1 MSDDHP
7 PQFDPE
13 ELGDR
18 NLTRRGLLAAAGV
31 GGLAAAIGLSPAQA
45 RGALPE
51 SWLSQAAGTVTLGSY
66 EENAGIPALL
76 ADTKL
81 FTKKFGIEVKT
92 NTYAHGPFQ
101 EHINNYLQGRPQ
113 DVFTWFAG
121 FRMQF
126 FAAKGLATP
135 IDDVW
140 AKLLTA
146 QMPPAFKAASTGADG
161 HQYFVPNKNYP
172 WAVYFRK
179 SLWKEKGYTA
189 PTTWAQFIALAKKM
203 DKDGLTPIA
212 FTDKDG
218 WPPMG
223 TFDIINMRING
234 YKFHVDLMAGKQAWD
249 GPQVKAVFKKWT
261 ELFPYYSEGALG
273 LSWQDGAAALENKQA
288 GMFLLGGFLTGAM
301 KPENAKDIDFFPFPM
316 INPKW
321 GRDSIDAPID
331 GYMIS
336 KKPKNLDGAKKL
348 VGFLGT
354 APAIDAYLKIN
365 SGNLGSNKHTNTSAY
380 SPLQKKEAKLI
391 AATKNIAQYMD
402 RDTRPDFAST
412 VMIPSLQSFLNK
424 PGDYVKLT
432 QSIEKQKKAIF
443 GV

>member
-1 MSDDHP
+1 MSDEGQPTNED
-7 PQFDPE
+7 E
-13 ELGDR
+13 VGTKR
-18 NLTRRGLLAAAGV
+18 INRRRLLATGA
-31 GGLAAAIGLSPAQA
+31 GGLAAFYGLGAAGRASA
-45 RGALPE
+45 ALPDALRE
-51 SWLSQAAGTVTLGSY
+51 ALGGTVTLGSY

-81 FTKKFGIEVKT
+81 FTAKTGIAVKT
-92 NTYAHGPFQ
+92 NTFAHGPFQ
-101 EHINNYLQGRPQ
+101 DHINNYLQGRPD

-121 FRMQF
+121 YRMQF

-140 AKLLTA
+140 KVLTP

-172 WAVYFRK
+172 WAVYYRK
-179 SLWKEKGYTA
+179 SLWAEKGYTV
-189 PTTWAQFIALAKKM
+189 PKTWAQYIALAKKM
-203 DKDGLTPIA
+203 EADSLTPIA

-223 TFDIINMRING
+223 TFDIINMRMNG
-234 YKFHVDLMAGKQAWD
+234 YKFHVSLMAGKQAWD
-249 GPQVKAVFKKWT
+249 GPQVRAVFKKWT
-261 ELFPYYSEGALG
+261 ELFPYYSEGIGG
-273 LSWQDGAAALENKQA
+273 LTWQDGAAALENKQA

-301 KPENAKDIDFFPFPM
+301 QPANAKDIDFFPFPM

-321 GRDSIDAPID
+321 GQDSIDAPID

-336 KKPKNLDGAKKL
+336 KSPKNITGAKQL
-348 VGFLGT
+348 VEFLGT
-354 APAIDAYLKIN
+354 GPAIDAYLKIN
-365 SGNLGSNKHTNTSAY
+365 SGNLGSNKHTNTAAY

-412 VMIPSLQSFLNK
+412 VMQPSLQSFVNN

-432 QSIEKQKKAIF
+432 SSIQKQKKAIF
-443 GV
+443 GF

>member
-1 MSDDHP
+1 MSDDDQSL
-7 PQFDPE
+7 QFDPE
-13 ELGDR
+13 ELASR
-18 NLTRRGLLAAAGV
+18 QLTRRGLLAAAGA
-31 GGLAAAIGLSPAQA
+31 GGLAAMYGL
-45 RGALPE
+45 GAGRA
-51 SWLSQAAGTVTLGSY
+51 SASLSELLAGSVTLGSY

-81 FTKKFGIEVKT
+81 FTKTTGIAVKT
-92 NTYAHGPFQ
+92 NTFAHGPFQ
-101 EHINNYLQGRPQ
+101 EHINNYLQGRPD

-126 FAAKGLATP
+126 FAAKGLAMP

-140 AKLLTA
+140 KTLTP
-146 QMPPAFKAASTGADG
+146 QMPPAFKAASTGSDG

-179 SLWKEKGYTA
+179 SLWKEKGYTV
-189 PTTWAQFIALAKKM
+189 PKTWAQYIALAKKM
-203 DKDGLTPIA
+203 QADGLTPIA

-223 TFDIINMRING
+223 TFDILNMRING
-234 YKFHVDLMAGKQAWD
+234 YKFHVSLMAGKQAWD

-261 ELFPYYSEGALG
+261 ELLPYYSEGALG
-273 LSWQDGAAALENKQA
+273 LTWQEGAAQLENKQA

-321 GRDSIDAPID
+321 GQDSIDAPID

-336 KKPKNLDGAKKL
+336 RKPKNVDGAKKL
-348 VGFLGT
+348 VGFLGG
-354 APAIDAYLKIN
+354 APATDAYLKIN
-365 SGNLGSNKHTNTSAY
+365 SGNLGANKHTNTSAY

-391 AATKNIAQYMD
+391 ASTKNIAQYMD

-424 PGDYVKLT
+424 PGDYVKLV

>member
-18 NLTRRGLLAAAGV
+18 QVTRRGLLAAAGV
-31 GGLAAAIGLSPAQA
+31 GGLAAAFGLSPAQA

-51 SWLSQAAGTVTLGSY
+51 SWLAESAGSVTLGSY

-81 FTKKFGIEVKT
+81 FTAKTGITVKT
-92 NTYAHGPFQ
+92 NTFAHGPFQ
-101 EHINNYLQGRPQ
+101 EHINSYLQGRPA

-121 FRMQF
+121 YRMKF

-140 AKLLTA
+140 KVLTP
-146 QMPPAFKAASTGADG
+146 QLPPAFKAASTGFDG

-172 WAVYFRK
+172 WAVHFSK
-179 SLWKEKGYTA
+179 SLWKANGYTA
-189 PTTWAQFIALAKKM
+189 PKTWAQFIALAKKM
-203 DKDGLTPIA
+203 KADGLTPIA

-223 TFDIINMRING
+223 TFDILNMRING
-234 YKFHVDLMAGKQAWD
+234 YAFHVALMGGKLSWD
-249 GPQVKAVFKKWT
+249 TPQVKAVFKKWT
-261 ELFPYYSEGALG
+261 ELLPFYSEGALG
-273 LSWQDGAAALENKQA
+273 LTWQDGAAQLENKQA
-288 GMFLLGGFLTGAM
+288 GMFFLGSFLTGAM
-301 KPENAKDIDFFPFPM
+301 KPANQPDIDLFPFPVV
-316 INPKW
+316 NPKW
-321 GRDSIDAPID
+321 GQDSIDAPID

-336 KKPKNLDGAKKL
+336 KKPKNVSGAKAL

-365 SGNLGSNKHTNTSAY
+365 SGNLGANKGTNTAKY
-380 SPLQKKEAKLI
+380 SPLQKKGAKLI
-391 AATKNIAQYMD
+391 ASTKNIAQYMD
-402 RDTRPDFAST
+402 RDTRPDFSST
-412 VMIPSLQSFLNK
+412 VMIPSLQSFLNN
-424 PGDYVKLT
+424 PGDINKLV
-432 QSIEKQKKAIF
+432 QSIQKQKKAIF
-443 GV
+443 GS

>member
-1 MSDDHP
+1 M
-7 PQFDPE
+7 
-13 ELGDR
+13 
-18 NLTRRGLLAAAGV
+18 TRGKLLATGATGA
-31 GGLAAAIGLSPAQA
+31 LAAYGLTASGAAA
-45 RGALPE
+45 RGM
-51 SWLSQAAGTVTLGSY
+51 LSRAVLADTVTLASY
-66 EENAGIPALL
+66 EENAGIPALA

-81 FTKKFGIEVKT
+81 FTKATGIDVKT
-92 NTYAHGPFQ
+92 HTFAHGPFQ
-101 EHINNYLQGRPQ
+101 EQINSYLQGHPD

-121 FRMQF
+121 YRMQF
-126 FAAKGLATP
+126 FASKGLATP

-140 AKLLTA
+140 KILTP
-146 QMPPAFKAASTGADG
+146 QMPPAFKAASTGLDG

-172 WAVYFRK
+172 WAVYYRK

-189 PTTWAQFIALAKKM
+189 PRTWAQFVALAKKM
-203 DKDGLTPIA
+203 QNDGLTPIA

-223 TFDIINMRING
+223 WFDIINMRING
-234 YKFHVDLMAGKQAWD
+234 YDYHVRLMAGKQSWD
-249 GPQVKAVFKKWT
+249 SPQVKAVFTKWR
-261 ELFPYYSEGALG
+261 ELFPYYSEGTLG
-273 LSWQDGAAALENKQA
+273 LTWQDGAAQLENKQA

-301 KPENAKDIDFFPFPM
+301 KPANAKDVDFFPFPV
-316 INPKW
+316 INPRW
-321 GRDSIDAPID
+321 GQDSIDAPID

-336 KKPKNLDGAKKL
+336 KSPKNLAGAKKL

-365 SGNLGSNKHTNTSAY
+365 SGNLGSNRRTNTAKY

-391 AATKNIAQYMD
+391 AATKHIAQYMD

-412 VMIPSLQSFLNK
+412 VMIPSLQSFISDQGSNI
-424 PGDYVKLT
+424 PKLV

-443 GV
+443 GT

>member
-1 MSDDHP
+1 M
-7 PQFDPE
+7 
-13 ELGDR
+13 
-18 NLTRRGLLAAAGV
+18 TRGKLLATGATGA
-31 GGLAAAIGLSPAQA
+31 LAAYGLTASGAAA
-45 RGALPE
+45 RGM
-51 SWLSQAAGTVTLGSY
+51 LSRAVLADTVTLASY
-66 EENAGIPALL
+66 EENAGIPALA

-81 FTKKFGIEVKT
+81 FTKATGIDVKT
-92 NTYAHGPFQ
+92 HTFAHGPFQ
-101 EHINNYLQGRPQ
+101 EQINSYLQGHPD

-121 FRMQF
+121 YRMQF

-140 AKLLTA
+140 KILTP
-146 QMPPAFKAASTGADG
+146 QMPPAFKAASTGLDG

-172 WAVYFRK
+172 WAVYYRK

-189 PTTWAQFIALAKKM
+189 PRTWAQFVALAKKM
-203 DKDGLTPIA
+203 QNDGLTPIA

-223 TFDIINMRING
+223 WFDIINMRING
-234 YKFHVDLMAGKQAWD
+234 YDYHVRLMAGKQSWD
-249 GPQVKAVFKKWT
+249 SPQVKAVFTKWR
-261 ELFPYYSEGALG
+261 ELFPYYSEGTLG
-273 LSWQDGAAALENKQA
+273 LTWQDGAAQLENKQA

-301 KPENAKDIDFFPFPM
+301 KPANAKDVDFFPFPV
-316 INPKW
+316 INPRW
-321 GRDSIDAPID
+321 GQDSIDAPID
-331 GYMIS
+331 GYMVS
-336 KKPKNLDGAKKL
+336 KSPKNLAGAKKL

-365 SGNLGSNKHTNTSAY
+365 SGNLGSNRRTNTAKY

-391 AATKNIAQYMD
+391 AATKHIAQYMD

-412 VMIPSLQSFLNK
+412 VMIPSLQSFISDQGSNI
-424 PGDYVKLT
+424 PKLV

-443 GV
+443 GT